1 MLDAWVR
8 GWAISRST
16 SAPVKI
22 LTGYRIDVGLP
33 GHRVRYVLPTYD
45 ARTVGGLGQPDTWL
59 KICGHVSL
67 GPPWQVQPAEYLMTS
82 RLSPTPVTTAP
93 PYQLETIQHGS
104 IIEALVRADDGIV
117 AARGKAALT
126 GDSAVFDQIETD
138 PQHRRRGL
146 GRTVMGALSTAAQYA
161 GATTGV
167 LVATEDGRA
176 LYAALGWR
184 LDSPMTSAVSRG

>member
-1 MLDAWVR
+1 
-8 GWAISRST
+8 
-16 SAPVKI
+16 
-22 LTGYRIDVGLP
+22 
-33 GHRVRYVLPTYD
+33 
-45 ARTVGGLGQPDTWL
+45 
-59 KICGHVSL
+59 
-67 GPPWQVQPAEYLMTS
+67 MTS

-176 LYAALGWR
+176 LYSALGWT